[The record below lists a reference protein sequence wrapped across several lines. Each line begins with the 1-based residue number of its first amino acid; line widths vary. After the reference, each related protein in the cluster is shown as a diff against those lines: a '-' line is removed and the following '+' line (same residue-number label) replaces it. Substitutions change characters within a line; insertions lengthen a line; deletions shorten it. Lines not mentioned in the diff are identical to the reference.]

1 MPSLMPL
8 KFIITAGKRNDITQA
23 ENLTKDVQN
32 TTVIADKGYDSSK
45 FVESLANKGCEVV
58 IHQNLI
64 VKYNVNMINIFI
76 KNAI

>member
-1 MPSLMPL
+1 NPL
-8 KFIITAGKRNDITQA
+8 KFILTAGQRNDITQA

-32 TTVIADKGYDSSK
+32 TTVIGDKGYDSST
-45 FVESLANKGCEVV
+45 FVESLEIRGARLLY
-58 IHQNLI
+58 HQNLI